1 MQKNKSHAASPYAY
15 RSAIGNAL
23 VVGIAVLLLSL
34 WITMTARTI
43 KSTRFALS
51 PVPRTVR
58 EPLEKLKNDM
68 EGLWRTERIRAMLQ
82 QGLQQ

>member
-1 MQKNKSHAASPYAY
+1 MQKNKPHAVSQYAQ
-15 RSAIGNAL
+15 RSAMANAL
-23 VVGIAVLLLSL
+23 VVGIAIILLFL

-43 KSTRFALS
+43 KNTRFALS

-68 EGLWRTERIRAMLQ
+68 ERLWRTERIRAMFR
-82 QGLQQ
+82 QGLEQ